1 MTPGEEE
8 SSIHFRHPT
17 VADGAAIWQL
27 VVDAGTLDRN
37 SSYLYLL
44 LCRDF
49 PDCCV
54 VAERG
59 TSLLGFTTGYRAAAR
74 PDTWFLWQVGVA
86 AEARGQGLAKRMV
99 TFALGALVPGEV
111 RYLETT
117 VSPSNTA
124 SRALFKSIARQF
136 ETRLEESPLF
146 DASLFPG
153 SEGEHES
160 EPLLRLGPFDPGALK
175 QAGHTLI

>member
-1 MTPGEEE
+1 MTPGEDAPN
-8 SSIHFRHPT
+8 IHFRHPGI
-17 VADGAAIWQL
+17 ADGAAIWRL

-49 PDCCV
+49 ADCCV

-59 TSLLGFTTGYRAAAR
+59 DTLVGFTTGYRSAAR

-86 AEARGQGLAKRMV
+86 AEARGQGLAKQMV
-99 TFALGALVPGEV
+99 TFALTNLVPGEV

-117 VSPSNTA
+117 VSPSNAA
-124 SRALFKSIARQF
+124 SRALFRSIARQF
-136 ETRLEESPLF
+136 ETQLLESPLF

-153 SEGEHES
+153 TEGEHES
-160 EPLLRLGPFDPGALK
+160 EPLLRLGPFDPDRLEKPG
-175 QAGHTLI
+175 TN